1 MGKYSNLLKSIVH
14 ISLFIV
20 NVCIWERER
29 ERERLVL
36 GEFELKRE
44 KRDKVEVRINV
55 VWLDNLHSQQDQVP
69 KMKLNRM
76 QFLEFQ
82 LSFDRILIDRDMS
95 LNTLTT

>member
-1 MGKYSNLLKSIVH
+1 MR
-14 ISLFIV
+14 
-20 NVCIWERER
+20 ERER

>member
-1 MGKYSNLLKSIVH
+1 MR
-14 ISLFIV
+14 
-20 NVCIWERER
+20 ERER

-69 KMKLNRM
+69 KMKLKRM

>member
-1 MGKYSNLLKSIVH
+1 MR
-14 ISLFIV
+14 
-20 NVCIWERER
+20 ERER

-36 GEFELKRE
+36 GEFELKKE
-44 KRDKVEVRINV
+44 KRDKAEVRINV

-69 KMKLNRM
+69 KMKLKRM

-82 LSFDRILIDRDMS
+82 LSFDRILINQDMS

>member
-1 MGKYSNLLKSIVH
+1 MR
-14 ISLFIV
+14 
-20 NVCIWERER
+20 ERER
-29 ERERLVL
+29 EREVL

-44 KRDKVEVRINV
+44 KRDKAEVGINV

-69 KMKLNRM
+69 KMKLKRR

-82 LSFDRILIDRDMS
+82 LSFDRVVIDWDMS

>member
-1 MGKYSNLLKSIVH
+1 MCVY
-14 ISLFIV
+14 
-20 NVCIWERER
+20 ERER
-29 ERERLVL
+29 EVL

-44 KRDKVEVRINV
+44 KRDKAEVGINV

-69 KMKLNRM
+69 KMKLKRR

-82 LSFDRILIDRDMS
+82 LSFDRVLIDWDMS